1 MDDRSIRPQKFL
13 VFSTRWACK
22 SVGVQES
29 LCAQWRCICLL
40 SSWAEMGDQIIRTPL
55 GSASKPFAALAEL
68 AILLKSQHDRS
79 GLACQDAGVVVALSL
94 GVSTRMSNTYV
105 PRREVVVRD
114 GVR

>member
-40 SSWAEMGDQIIRTPL
+40 SSWAEMGDQILRTPL

-68 AILLKSQHDRS
+68 AILLKSQHGSIWS
-79 GLACQDAGVVVALSL
+79 GLSRCWCCGRAEPWSVDANEQHYCSE
-94 GVSTRMSNTYV
+94 T
-105 PRREVVVRD
+105 
-114 GVR
+114 